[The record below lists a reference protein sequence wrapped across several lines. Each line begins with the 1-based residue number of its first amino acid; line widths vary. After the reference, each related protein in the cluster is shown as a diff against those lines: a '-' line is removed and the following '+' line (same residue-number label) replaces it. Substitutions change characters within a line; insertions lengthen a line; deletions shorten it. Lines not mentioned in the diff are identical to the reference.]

1 MSTSGYQTLFH
12 PISKYKARKRNEQAY
27 IIYML
32 YRRENDAS
40 SHENTI
46 KTHSKENIIISG
58 NFPIY
63 ANHVDTRAICCQNT
77 YSQILFFSRGDATII
92 LHLATPFPVTSQAY
106 V

>member
-1 MSTSGYQTLFH
+1 MSERIVCCIEGKMILPHLKTL
-12 PISKYKARKRNEQAY
+12 Y
-27 IIYML
+27 
-32 YRRENDAS
+32 
-40 SHENTI
+40 
-46 KTHSKENIIISG
+46 KTHSKVNIIISG

-77 YSQILFFSRGDATII
+77 FSQILFFSRGDATII

>member
-1 MSTSGYQTLFH
+1 MKPSQKPYLHLAYLPLKQQPLWRLQHDTDMKTL
-12 PISKYKARKRNEQAY
+12 Y
-27 IIYML
+27 
-32 YRRENDAS
+32 
-40 SHENTI
+40 
-46 KTHSKENIIISG
+46 KTHSKVNIIISG

-77 YSQILFFSRGDATII
+77 FSQILFFSRGDATII